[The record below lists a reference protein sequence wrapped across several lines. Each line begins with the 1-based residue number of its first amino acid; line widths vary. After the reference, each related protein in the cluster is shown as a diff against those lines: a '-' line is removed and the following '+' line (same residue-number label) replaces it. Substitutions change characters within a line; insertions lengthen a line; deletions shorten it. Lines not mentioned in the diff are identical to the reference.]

1 MDDDLRRIL
10 GDADY
15 EELSKKIRKYV
26 PANLTPAQLASIED
40 KVYDF
45 GFTLSGPEAVDLVLA
60 WACAYKNLC
69 EDCGHYLTDFLHGI
83 VTEINFTMLSGVED
97 E

>member
-10 GDADY
+10 GDDDY
-15 EELSKKIRKYV
+15 DELSRKINKYI
-26 PANLTPAQLASIED
+26 PENLSPEQLASIED
-40 KVYDF
+40 KIYDF
-45 GFTLSGPEAVDLVLA
+45 GFTLSGPEAVDLILA
-60 WACAYKNLC
+60 WACAYKNKC
-69 EDCGHYLTDFLHGI
+69 EDCGRFLTDFLHMI